1 MWRNRNE
8 RAVRKRGRRLGGFLE
23 EGSELEGK
31 YTCAGTVVLDAKF
44 CGEITCADTLII
56 GEQGVVQGP
65 VQATILVVRGELVGD
80 VSASERVEIKPGARV
95 TGDIEAPVIVMEPGS
110 MHDGHCRMSKT
121 ESEHTLPAVVIPISK
136 A

>member
-1 MWRNRNE
+1 M
-8 RAVRKRGRRLGGFLE
+8 RKRGRRLGGFLE

-44 CGEITCADTLII
+44 CGEIVCADTLII

-65 VQATILVVRGELVGD
+65 VTATTVVVRGELLGD
-80 VSASERVEIKPGARV
+80 VIASERVEIKPGARV
-95 TGDIEAPVIVMEPGS
+95 TGDIEAPIVVMEAGAK
-110 MHDGHCRMSKT
+110 HDGHCRMSSA
-121 ESEHTLPAVVIPISK
+121 EAEQTLPAVVIPISK